1 MITGKKTC
9 VATIKDVF
17 IRQCRISN
25 KVSLYNMFYK
35 VIIHR
40 VDFLVNGEW
49 FLNLNI

>member
-1 MITGKKTC
+1 MVTGKKSSA
-9 VATIKDVF
+9 ATIKDAF

-25 KVSLYNMFYK
+25 KVSLYNIFYK
-35 VIIHR
+35 VITRR